1 MIFNI
6 HVSSTRERNVLPIV
20 DYGTV
25 ERDICHH
32 AQHDHD
38 DGAGSAKGY
47 VILSE
52 LRRLL
57 AQRLAS
63 IGRRHA
69 TVPSTAMRHSGPR
82 HTDFNIAILGQR
94 S

>member
-1 MIFNI
+1 
-6 HVSSTRERNVLPIV
+6 
-20 DYGTV
+20 
-25 ERDICHH
+25 
-32 AQHDHD
+32 
-38 DGAGSAKGY
+38 